1 MDQGN
6 GSAVDNNNPYGACT
20 SAFSAERAK
29 CIATCLSHAASRS
42 LVPLPPPNPF
52 LGPPDT
58 STMHSNAASSDSTYN
73 PGPGSGPVTLKE
85 NTGINAVFASILMG
99 KDGLLQA
106 VATNLIN
113 ETPYV
118 YLLNSTT
125 LSVLD
130 TMKLVYSSDAVA
142 GGIYNYIDSQDR
154 LVLVNAAGILQ
165 RIAHSEV
172 GGSWRLSVS
181 EQVDIGYPGVV
192 GLVPDYE
199 GRVWFATGQGT
210 SNETGATVGYYDPR
224 INTTSAI
231 SLPAGEG
238 VANSISSSP
247 DGVAVASTFALY
259 LFGEDNGQVTQIWRQ
274 PYNRGPARKPGQLSW
289 GTGATP
295 VFFGPRS
302 GYEYLTITDNAS
314 PTENILVYKS
324 KTGQH
329 LGTQS
334 ISSLLG
340 TENAPI
346 AAGAS
351 IVVSSTYGYPYPPG
365 AAAGP
370 SVPPSANFTGGM
382 MRANMVK
389 GRSKLSTIWVNKDL
403 RSAALP
409 RLSIADGLIYTVEL
423 NTTGW
428 FNFVSV
434 DARDGSVLSR
444 TPLGTGFKFNT
455 LQMTGLISPEGVFY
469 QGTEH
474 GLFSVE
480 AQ

>member
-1 MDQGN
+1 MGMN
-6 GSAVDNNNPYGACT
+6 ASHGACA
-20 SAFSAERAK
+20 SALSAEQAK
-29 CIATCLSHAASRS
+29 CVAICSSNAASRS

-52 LGPPDT
+52 MGPPDT
-58 STMHSNAASSDSTYN
+58 STMHGNAASSDSTYN
-73 PGPGSGPVTLKE
+73 PGPGSGPVTIKE
-85 NTGINAVFASILMG
+85 NLGINAVFASILMG

-106 VATNLIN
+106 VATNIIN

-118 YLLNSTT
+118 YLLNSST
-125 LSVLD
+125 LAVLD

-154 LVLVNAAGILQ
+154 IVLVNGAGVLQ
-165 RIAHSEV
+165 RIAHSEI
-172 GGSWRLSVS
+172 GGSWKLSVS

-199 GRVWFATGQGT
+199 GRVWFATGQGP

-224 INTTSAI
+224 TNTTSAFT
-231 SLPAGEG
+231 LPAGEG

-259 LFGEDNGQVTQIWRQ
+259 FFRGDNGQVTQIWRQ
-274 PYNRGPARKPGQLSW
+274 IYNRGPGRKPGQLSW

-302 GYEYLTITDNAS
+302 GYEYLTITDNAT
-314 PTENILVYKS
+314 PAENILVYRS
-324 KTGQH
+324 TTGKL

-334 ISSLLG
+334 ILSLIG

-351 IVVSSTYGYPYPPG
+351 VVVSSTYGYVYPPG
-365 AAAGP
+365 AAAPGP

-382 MRANMVK
+382 TRANMAK
-389 GRSKLSTIWVNKDL
+389 GRHKLSTIWLNEDL

-409 RLSIADGLIYTVEL
+409 RLSIADGLIYTMAL
-423 NTTGW
+423 NMTGW
-428 FNFVSV
+428 YNFVSI

-444 TPLGTGFKFNT
+444 APLGTGFKFNT
-455 LQMTGLISPEGVFY
+455 LQMTGLISPEGIFY

-474 GLFSVE
+474 GLFSVG
-480 AQ
+480 AQQ